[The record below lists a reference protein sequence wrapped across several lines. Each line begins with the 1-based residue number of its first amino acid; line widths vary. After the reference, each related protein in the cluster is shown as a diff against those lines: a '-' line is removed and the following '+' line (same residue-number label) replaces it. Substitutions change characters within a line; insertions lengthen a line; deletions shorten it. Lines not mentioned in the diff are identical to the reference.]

1 MAQLYAES
9 KRRIMKLFDIST
21 WNRINQYQFFKNFD
35 DPYFGLTCHID
46 VTNLYRYCKE
56 NKVSFSFACLF
67 YAMKAA
73 NEITEFR
80 LRIVN
85 DEVVEFD
92 SIEIGS
98 TFLNDDNSFFFG
110 LFQNEATVFDFD
122 AKGKEIVHKF
132 KTDKIFEEHW
142 DKIDLIFGSTI
153 PWISFTAIKHAK
165 NKEREKSGI
174 PKFVFGKRVQQN
186 DQLLLPFSIEVHHAL
201 MDGFHVGQL
210 VEKLQQKIDD
220 LR

>member
-1 MAQLYAES
+1 
-9 KRRIMKLFDIST
+9 MKTFDIHN
-21 WNRINQYQFFKNFD
+21 WNRINQYHFFKNFD
-35 DPYFGLTCHID
+35 DPFFGLTCNLE

-56 NKVSFSFACLF
+56 NNLSFSFACLF
-67 YAMKAA
+67 YSMKAA
-73 NEITEFR
+73 NEIVEFR
-80 LRIVN
+80 LRMVN

-110 LFQNEATVFDFD
+110 LFQNETSVFDFD
-122 AKGKEIVHKF
+122 AKGKEIVNKF

-153 PWISFTAIKHAK
+153 PWISFTSFKHAK
-165 NKEREKSGI
+165 NIEREKSGI
-174 PKFVFGKRVQQN
+174 PKFVFGKRFQQ
-186 DQLLLPFSIEVHHAL
+186 DDKLLLPFAVEVHHAL

-210 VEKLQQKIDD
+210 VEKLQQKINE
-220 LR
+220 LS

>member
-1 MAQLYAES
+1 
-9 KRRIMKLFDIST
+9 MKSFDINT
-21 WNRINQYQFFKNFD
+21 WNRKTQYQFFKNFD
-35 DPYFGLTCHID
+35 DPFFGLTCHID
-46 VTNLYRYCKE
+46 VTNLRAFCKK
-56 NKVSFSFACLF
+56 NKLSFSLAVLYFS
-67 YAMKAA
+67 MKAA

-110 LFQNEATVFDFD
+110 LFKNESTVFDFD
-122 AKGKEIVHKF
+122 AKGKQLVKELKRG
-132 KTDKIFEEHW
+132 KIFEEHW
-142 DKIDLIFGSTI
+142 NKIDLIFGSTV
-153 PWISFTAIKHAK
+153 PWISFTSIKHAR
-165 NKEREKSGI
+165 NIEREKSGI
-174 PKFVFGKRVQQN
+174 PKFVFGKRFQQN
-186 DQLLLPFSIEVHHAL
+186 DKLLLPFSIEVHHAL

-220 LR
+220 LK